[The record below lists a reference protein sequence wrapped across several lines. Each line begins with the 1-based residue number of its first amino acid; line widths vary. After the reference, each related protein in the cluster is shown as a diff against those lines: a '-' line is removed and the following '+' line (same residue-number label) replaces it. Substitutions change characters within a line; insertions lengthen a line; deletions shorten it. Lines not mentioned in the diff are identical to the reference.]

1 MHLKQKPKQMIKFN
15 KTFNES
21 DPFQDLQVRLS
32 VSVGIFTVRLRCV
45 EIFFCCFIFKY
56 VAETR
61 IKAGKTTR
69 AI

>member
-1 MHLKQKPKQMIKFN
+1 MIKFN

-32 VSVGIFTVRLRCV
+32 GIFTVRLRCV